1 MKLSDLIRY
10 RNTLKEMSAI
20 NTWHDIRQDLQS
32 IDHQIQVQS
41 IQVENFASQFHQS
54 TDNVKKAI
62 EHSQSIL
69 DELAGKVD
77 ELVAD
82 TEKPWFQ
89 ESYRLFEQEMCY
101 ETSEYILNRRPN
113 NSVETE
119 NFYRSRLMR
128 YSDWKY
134 PAMIIRPGQE
144 NFIEDLVACDPLYL
158 VDINHELLK
167 PALDRYNEIYARRLR
182 PYVIDDRKP
191 EPILGR
197 LPKGQFGLV
206 FAYNYF
212 NYKPFEVLRRYFTE
226 ILECLRPGGSLI
238 MTIND
243 CDRHHGVMLVEQHFC
258 CYTPGYL
265 VIEMA
270 QSLGFELIFQWH
282 DGGPSTWIEF
292 KKPGALTTFR
302 GGQALAKIMPK

>member
-1 MKLSDLIRY
+1 MKLSELVRY
-10 RNTLKEMSAI
+10 RNALREMSAI
-20 NTWHDIRQDLQS
+20 DTWHNIRQDLQS
-32 IDHQIQVQS
+32 IDHQIHAQT
-41 IQVENFASQFHQS
+41 IQVENFANQFRQ
-54 TDNVKKAI
+54 TTENVKHAI
-62 EHSQSIL
+62 EQSQAVL
-69 DELAGKVD
+69 DELTKKVNT
-77 ELVAD
+77 LVED

-89 ESYRLFEQEMCY
+89 ESYRLFEQEMCF

-113 NSVETE
+113 NSPETE
-119 NFYRSRLMR
+119 SFYRSRLIR
-128 YSDWKY
+128 YSNWQY

-158 VDINHELLK
+158 VDSNHDLLK

-182 PYVIDDRKP
+182 PYIINDRKP
-191 EPILGR
+191 EPILSR
-197 LPKGQFGLV
+197 LPVNQFGLV

-212 NYKPFEVLRRYFTE
+212 NYKPFEVLKRYFIE

-243 CDRHHGVMLVEQHFC
+243 CDRQHGVMLVEQHFC

-282 DGGPSTWIEF
+282 DGGPSTWLEL
-292 KKPGALTTFR
+292 KKPGELTSLR